1 MLYVQSVC
9 PEEETFGGARLVDMW
24 SMYTVL
30 CVHERKSTPDD
41 ICYQL
46 RRLIRVRM
54 HSHYEIMHDYL
65 NPFLGENC
73 IRFSGYSNVE
83 TLIFNVAKILLH
95 AILYCTIYIKN
106 NVDLPKIW
114 IGIFL

>member
-1 MLYVQSVC
+1 MGLDLSTCDHCIQYYVC
-9 PEEETFGGARLVDMW
+9 TNM
-24 SMYTVL
+24 
-30 CVHERKSTPDD
+30 STPDD

-83 TLIFNVAKILLH
+83 TLIFNVAKILVH

-106 NVDLPKIW
+106 NVDLPKI
-114 IGIFL
+114 